1 MSNDVGSGERNED
14 ALVGV
19 QVQVEG
25 DGDVG
30 AGDEVEMS
38 VFALASVFRFWLKL
52 VFLTSSNNGPGET
65 GREGEV
71 DGDDELGVPSR
82 LRKSGSC

>member
-1 MSNDVGSGERNED
+1 MKT
-14 ALVGV
+14 LVSEFKSRLKV
-19 QVQVEG
+19 MMTSVRETKL
-25 DGDVG
+25 
-30 AGDEVEMS
+30 S

>member
-14 ALVGV
+14 ARVGV

-25 DGDVG
+25 DDDVG